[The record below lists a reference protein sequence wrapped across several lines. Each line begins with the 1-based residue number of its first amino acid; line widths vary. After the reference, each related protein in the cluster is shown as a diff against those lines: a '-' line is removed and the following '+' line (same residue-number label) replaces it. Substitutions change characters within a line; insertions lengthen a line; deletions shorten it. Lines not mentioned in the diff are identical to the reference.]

1 MNGSASTAGCGSKK
15 LTRTRDFCGPTL
27 NWTGCNVNNPLQT
40 TLHDAVL
47 FLNGE
52 RIPYALIGGLA
63 TSLRG
68 IPRVTV
74 DVDLVIAAELTR
86 SLELL
91 GIIEQSPFRPL
102 LANPAEIIEKSFLL
116 PLRHR
121 VTNVKVDVAIGLSG
135 FERQAIARAE
145 SIELAGVDV
154 QVASAEDLLLM
165 KVLAGRPQDEQDI
178 DGLIVA
184 QGERLDW
191 EYCLSLA
198 EQLGEAIG
206 QDLALRIKRLRK
218 SQEDIE

>member
-1 MNGSASTAGCGSKK
+1 
-15 LTRTRDFCGPTL
+15 
-27 NWTGCNVNNPLQT
+27 VNNPLQT
-40 TLHDAVL
+40 TLHDAVRL
-47 FLNGE
+47 LNGE
-52 RIPYALIGGLA
+52 QIQYALIGGLA

-74 DVDLVIAAELTR
+74 AVDLVIAVELR
-86 SLELL
+86 RALELL
-91 GIIEQSPFRPL
+91 GTIEHSPFRPL
-102 LANPAEIIEKSFLL
+102 LANPAEIVEKSFLL

-145 SIELAGVDV
+145 SIELSGVEV
-154 QVASAEDLLLM
+154 KVASAEDLLLM

-178 DGLIVA
+178 QGLIVA
-184 QGERLDW
+184 QGEQLDW
-191 EYCLSLA
+191 EYCLALA

-206 QDLALRIKRLRK
+206 QDLALRVRQLRK

>member
-1 MNGSASTAGCGSKK
+1 
-15 LTRTRDFCGPTL
+15 
-27 NWTGCNVNNPLQT
+27 VNNPLQT
-40 TLHDAVL
+40 TLHDAVRL
-47 FLNGE
+47 LNGE
-52 RIPYALIGGLA
+52 QIQYALIGGLA

-74 DVDLVIAAELTR
+74 DVDLVIAVELR
-86 SLELL
+86 RALELL
-91 GIIEQSPFRPL
+91 GTIEHSPFRPL
-102 LANPAEIIEKSFLL
+102 LANPAEIVEKSFLL

-145 SIELAGVDV
+145 SIELSGVEV
-154 QVASAEDLLLM
+154 KLASAEDLLLM

-178 DGLIVA
+178 QGLIVA
-184 QGERLDW
+184 QGEQLDW
-191 EYCLSLA
+191 EYCLALA

-206 QDLALRIKRLRK
+206 QDIALRVRQLRK